1 MTAYV
6 QDSQLLTRRSVV
18 LVAIIALH
26 VLIVWAIASGL
37 AHRAIEMVAPPI
49 IADVVQ
55 QQQKKDEPPPPP
67 PPQLQRPPVEVP
79 PPEVQINLPPEPQ
92 STAIRDTTNRHIVAP
107 PPRPAPPPH
116 RVVFVSAR
124 PGRDFPDTDDYYPP
138 ASQRL
143 GESGGVNVRACVG
156 PNGRLTAA
164 PTVVKSSGSSRLDEG
179 ALRLA
184 RAGSG
189 RYEPATADGRP
200 VSSCFVFRVTFVLK

>member
-1 MTAYV
+1 MSAYV
-6 QDSQLLTRRSVV
+6 QDTQLLTRRSVV

-26 VLIVWAIASGL
+26 ILIVWAIATGL

-55 QQQKKDEPPPPP
+55 QQQQKDQPPPPP
-67 PPQLQRPPVEVP
+67 PPQLEHPPVEVP
-79 PPEVQINLPPEPQ
+79 PPEVQIDLPPEPQ
-92 STAIRDTTNRHIVAP
+92 STAIRDTTNRHIIARPPP
-107 PPRPAPPPH
+107 PPRPPH

-124 PGRDFPDTDDYYPP
+124 PGPRFPNTDDYYPP

-156 PNGRLTAA
+156 PDGRLTSA
-164 PTVVKSSGSSRLDEG
+164 PTVAKTSGSSRLDEG

-189 RYEPATADGRP
+189 RYTPATADGKP
-200 VSSCFVFRVTFVLK
+200 INSCFVFRVTFVLK